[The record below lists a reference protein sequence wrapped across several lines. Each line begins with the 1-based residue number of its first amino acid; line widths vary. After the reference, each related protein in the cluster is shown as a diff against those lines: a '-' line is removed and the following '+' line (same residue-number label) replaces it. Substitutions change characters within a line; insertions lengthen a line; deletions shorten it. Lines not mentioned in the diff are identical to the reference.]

1 MEGGH
6 GGGAGQGGPRQP
18 ARQRQQLLECGDPP
32 GRDQQD
38 AAARPAAA
46 RPAATVASPRPFLK
60 WAGGKRR
67 LLPEISAAFPERFG
81 RYFEPFLG
89 GGAVMLHVLH
99 AHPGT
104 ACIASDAD
112 HDLVAAYGAIRDDV
126 EGIIELLRAHAERFA
141 SDGGG
146 GGDYYYRVRAE
157 SPSGVAERA
166 ARLLFLNRT
175 CFNGLYRTNKSG
187 KFNVPFGG
195 YKNPNIVNAA
205 VLRAASDLLLSARPS
220 IECRDFEAAVG
231 GAERG
236 DLVYMDPP
244 YQPTSPTSFFTHYT
258 RRDFGGGD
266 LERLA
271 AACRALD
278 ERGCRVVLSNSDAP
292 EVRRLFAA
300 AGGRWR
306 YRRLSVRRAINSDGA
321 KRSGHS
327 ELLIRNY

>member
-1 MEGGH
+1 M
-6 GGGAGQGGPRQP
+6 GGGRVEHAEWGGLRPQ
-18 ARQRQQLLECGDPP
+18 AQQRQQQMLERGDPP
-32 GRDQQD
+32 GR
-38 AAARPAAA
+38 AAAPQAAA
-46 RPAATVASPRPFLK
+46 AGASPRPFLK

-67 LLPEISAAFPERFG
+67 LLPEITAAFPERFG

-89 GGAVMLHVLH
+89 GGAVLLRMMA

-112 HDLVAAYGAIRDDV
+112 RDLVVAYGAIRDDV
-126 EGIIELLRAHAERFA
+126 EEVIELLRAHAERYA
-141 SDGGG
+141 SGDGG

-157 SPSGVAERA
+157 SPSGDAERT
-166 ARLLFLNRT
+166 ARMLFLNRT

-220 IECRDFEAAVG
+220 ITCSDFEEGVG

-244 YQPTSPTSFFTHYT
+244 YQPTSPTSFTHYT

-266 LERLA
+266 LGRLA
-271 AACRALD
+271 AACLALD

-292 EVRRLFAA
+292 EVRRMFAA
-300 AGGRWR
+300 VGGRWR
-306 YRRLSVRRAINSDGA
+306 YRRLSVSRAINSDGA
-321 KRSGHS
+321 KRGGHS